1 MLANFHATMKPF
13 VDYNMCIKILTNLTS
28 NQLSLPFHQL
38 SKWLKVNELS
48 MAMIM
53 GNTKDERCF
62 KILRSMKSKS
72 KNMLTTHLDL
82 VVKIFAQ
89 KFFTL
94 NTSLFVV
101 TMNS

>member
-1 MLANFHATMKPF
+1 MLVNFHATMKPLL
-13 VDYNMCIKILTNLTS
+13 DCNMCIKILTNLTS

-38 SKWLKVNELS
+38 SKWLKFIELS

-62 KILRSMKSKS
+62 KNLRSMKSKLR
-72 KNMLTTHLDL
+72 NMLVPHLDL
-82 VVKIFAQ
+82 VVKMFAQ

-94 NTSLFVV
+94 NTFLFVG